1 MICNICLAKYRSLK
15 KCTKCNCNFKLH
27 IANRSLRRSCN
38 YHNFINDY
46 CFDCGLFR
54 YQIKNSKCLHIYI
67 KNDCHW
73 LISDFN

>member
-1 MICNICLAKYRSLK
+1 MSYNNINSKVTYK

-67 KNDCHW
+67 KNDC
-73 LISDFN
+73 LSCIIC